1 MSDPGICMA
10 LKLML
15 SRTMNTWVKLLAASV
30 KKEKTSTKVSNSVV
44 PISLYNRYLR
54 FFYYHIIVSLVKIA
68 IFQNDNLIAIKNK
81 DFLLMKIIVISDY
94 FSTK

>member
-1 MSDPGICMA
+1 MGLRPSKGLAGHPPSSPA
-10 LKLML
+10 PFPL
-15 SRTMNTWVKLLAASV
+15 ST
-30 KKEKTSTKVSNSVV
+30 VV

-81 DFLLMKIIVISDY
+81 DFLLMRIIVISNVFPVNKD
-94 FSTK
+94 K

>member
-1 MSDPGICMA
+1 MD
-10 LKLML
+10 
-15 SRTMNTWVKLLAASV
+15 T
-30 KKEKTSTKVSNSVV
+30 SVV